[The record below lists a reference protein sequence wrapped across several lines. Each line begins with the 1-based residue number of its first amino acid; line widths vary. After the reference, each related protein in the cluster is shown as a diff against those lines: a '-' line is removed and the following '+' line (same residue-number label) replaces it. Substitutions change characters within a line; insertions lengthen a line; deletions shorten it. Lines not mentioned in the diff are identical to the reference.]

1 MIRWHAAIVDHQQL
15 RHEQTPLSSPSTSS
29 GPSRDLVRPRVV
41 MPSTLGANGPILFC
55 LHIKAPQSR
64 LPLPYRGFPHRVN
77 CARRSR
83 LTRLGQVVCRYVTAL
98 MSPALI
104 LLRPIML
111 FCYQAGVF
119 SSLDLDGYYKR
130 L

>member
-64 LPLPYRGFPHRVN
+64 LPLPYRGFPQLGSGGVSLRN
-77 CARRSR
+77 CADVTGAYPAAPHHVVLLSGWRLLVVGSR
-83 LTRLGQVVCRYVTAL
+83 WVL
-98 MSPALI
+98 
-104 LLRPIML
+104 
-111 FCYQAGVF
+111 
-119 SSLDLDGYYKR
+119 
-130 L
+130 